1 MNSSFEQTIERLA
14 IDADIRDLTARFSD
28 AVNRRD
34 FNAFGDLF
42 ADDGAWEIGEPFPS
56 RAAGRQNVTT
66 MFKNLWAPWDF
77 FFQMTHSGVIDVA
90 ADRQTARQACRTPS
104 ISASCWRQ
112 ASSYSPS
119 AEVKALRHR
128 YRIVSSCTNMK

>member
-1 MNSSFEQTIERLA
+1 MNSSFEQTIKRLA

-42 ADDGAWEIGEPFPS
+42 AGDGAWEIGEPFPS

-77 FFQMTHSGVIDVA
+77 FFQMTHNSMINVA
-90 ADRQTARQACRTPS
+90 ADRQTTTAR
-104 ISASCWRQ
+104 
-112 ASSYSPS
+112 
-119 AEVKALRHR
+119 
-128 YRIVSSCTNMK
+128 